1 MSTPTPAPVRPGRR
15 PDTDPARR
23 PGIDPARRPGI
34 DPARRPGID
43 PARRPGIDPD
53 RPPAETGQRAPDSG
67 TSGENGKI
75 GASPARPDGRL
86 KVTGEFA
93 YGSDL
98 WMDDMIWGV
107 TLRSPHAHALITSI
121 GIGEALATAGV
132 FAVLTADDVPGQN
145 AYGLEHPDQPVLAA
159 DRVRY
164 VGEPVAVVAA
174 DHPEVARLAASKI
187 VVGYEPLP
195 PVTDAEAALDPA
207 APKLHPHGNLVRHL
221 KIRKGDPEPQADV
234 VVKGSYR
241 IGMQDQAFLGPEAG
255 LAVPDGTGGVDLFV
269 SSQWLHVDQQQVCAA
284 LNLPPDRVRLT
295 LAGVGG
301 AFGGREDLSMHV
313 HACLLAL
320 HTGKPVKMVYSREE
334 SFFGHVHR
342 HPALIRYEHGADS
355 GGTLKYVKATI
366 HLDGGAY
373 ASSTS
378 AVVGNAGTM
387 GAGPYVVPNVHV
399 DCYGVY
405 TNNPP
410 CGAMRGFGSVQA
422 AFGYEAQMDKLA
434 AALGMDPVEFRCK
447 NAMELGST
455 APTGQVIDSPAPVVE
470 LLRRVEQMPLPP
482 PPAPAAA
489 SALGAAPAASGI
501 DLRQVPGG
509 VGNTTH
515 GEGIARGIGYAVGY
529 KNVGFSEGFDDYSTA
544 RVRLEVVAGEPVATV
559 HTAAAEV
566 GQGLVTIEQQI
577 ARTELG
583 VSHVVIVPKDTS
595 VGSAGSTS
603 ASRQTYVTGGAVK
616 QACERV
622 RDRLFVLVR
631 QRLEQPGAEF
641 ALGDGQV
648 WPQTQAEARAAPLPA
663 PLGGIEDFLG
673 DAVIEE
679 TAEWRHRPTYPIDP
693 ETGQGFAHVQY
704 AFAAHRAVVDVDT
717 ELGLIKVVALDCAQD
732 VGRALHPQAVVGQIQ
747 GGSAQGL
754 GLAVMEEIQVRDG
767 VIKNPSFTDYLI
779 PTILD
784 VPPMRIDVLE
794 YPDPHAPYGVRGV
807 GEPPTISS
815 GPAIVAAIRAATGL
829 DLDRVPV
836 RPEDITGTT

>member
-1 MSTPTPAPVRPGRR
+1 MSTPTPVPVRPGQS
-15 PDTDPARR
+15 DPAGDETSR
-23 PGIDPARRPGI
+23 
-34 DPARRPGID
+34 
-43 PARRPGIDPD
+43 
-53 RPPAETGQRAPDSG
+53 ETGGQ
-67 TSGENGKI
+67 TSGQI
-75 GASPARPDGRL
+75 GASPVRPDGRL

-98 WMDDMIWGV
+98 VMDDMIWGV
-107 TLRSPHAHALITSI
+107 TLRSPHPHARIKSVK
-121 GIGEALATAGV
+121 IGEALATAGV
-132 FAVLTADDVPGQN
+132 YAVLTCDDVPGEN
-145 AYGLEHPDQPVLAA
+145 AFGLEHADQPVLAA
-159 DRVRY
+159 DLVRY
-164 VGEPVAVVAA
+164 AGEPVALVAA
-174 DHPEVARLAASKI
+174 DHPEVARRAASKI
-187 VVGYEPLP
+187 VVDYEPLE
-195 PVTDAEAALDPA
+195 PVIDAEAALDATAPA
-207 APKLHPHGNLVRHL
+207 LHPGGNLVRHL
-221 KIRKGDPEPQADV
+221 KVRKGDPNPTADV
-234 VVKGSYR
+234 VVKGTYQ

-255 LAVPDGTGGVDLFV
+255 LAVPDGEGGVDLFV
-269 SSQWLHVDQQQVCAA
+269 STQWLHVDQRQICAA
-284 LNLPPDRVRLT
+284 LGLPLEKVRLT

-342 HPALIRYEHGADS
+342 HPAVIRFEHGANKD
-355 GGTLKYVKATI
+355 GTLVYVKAQI

-373 ASSTS
+373 ASSTP
-378 AVVGNAGTM
+378 AVVANAGLM
-387 GAGPYVVPNVHV
+387 SAGPYVVPNVHV
-399 DCYGVY
+399 DTYGVY

-410 CGAMRGFGSVQA
+410 CGAMRGFGNVQA
-422 AFGYEAQMDKLA
+422 AFGYEAQMDKVA
-434 AALGMDPVEFRCK
+434 AALGLDPLDFRCQ
-447 NAMELGST
+447 NAMEMGSS

-470 LLRRVEQMPLPP
+470 LLRRVERMPLP
-482 PPAPAAA
+482 APA
-489 SALGAAPAASGI
+489 SAQTENGGSH
-501 DLRQVPGG
+501 DLRHVPGG

-515 GEGIARGIGYAVGY
+515 GEGIKRGIGYAVGY

-544 RVRLEVVAGEPVATV
+544 RVRLEIVAGDPVATV

-583 VSHVVIVPKDTS
+583 VSRVVIVPKDTA

-616 QACERV
+616 AACESV
-622 RDRLFVLVR
+622 REQLFDLVR
-631 QRLEQPGAEF
+631 HRLEQPDAQLRLADDQIWQQRGP
-641 ALGDGQV
+641 G
-648 WPQTQAEARAAPLPA
+648 
-663 PLGGIEDFLG
+663 PLGGIKDFLG
-673 DAVIEE
+673 DQVLED
-679 TAEWRHRPTYPIDP
+679 TLEWRHRPTEPVDP

-732 VGRALHPQAVVGQIQ
+732 VGRALNPQAVVGQIQ

-754 GLAVMEEIQVRDG
+754 GLAVMEEIQVSG
-767 VIKNPSFTDYLI
+767 GMIKNPSFTDYLI

-836 RPEDITGTT
+836 RPQDIAITALR